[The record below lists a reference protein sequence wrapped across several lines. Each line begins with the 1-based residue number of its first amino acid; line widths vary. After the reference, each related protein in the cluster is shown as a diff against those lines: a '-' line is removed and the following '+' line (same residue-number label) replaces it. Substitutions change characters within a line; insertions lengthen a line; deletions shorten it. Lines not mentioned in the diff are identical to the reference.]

1 MKTKNLVQRYVETR
15 RILGMRFKSQAV
27 ILHSFSRTVGGKDA
41 ADVSPVEVLGFLNGK
56 GPLTT
61 YWYHKASALR
71 GLFRFARERG
81 YMAHDPLPLE
91 QPVKPDPMKPFI
103 YSQDDIRRLLAVTD
117 GLGKHKLSD
126 LDPPTFRALLLLLY
140 GAGLR
145 IGEALALTMH
155 DVDLNERLL
164 TIQNSKFFKSRL
176 VAIGPK
182 LAGILADYARG
193 HRPGPARQT
202 DTFFVSR
209 RGKPVSRLVAE
220 KWFRRICSRAGV
232 HREVGARYQ
241 PRLHDLRHSF
251 AVHRL
256 ISWYQ
261 QGADINHKLHRL
273 SVHLGHSE
281 LKHTQP
287 YLSMTP
293 ELFAQA
299 LQRFQNYAF
308 PEVRHG

>member
-1 MKTKNLVQRYVETR
+1 MKIKNLVQRYVETR
-15 RILGMRFKSQAV
+15 RVLGMRFRSEAV
-27 ILHSFSRTVGGKDA
+27 ILNSFARIVGSKDA
-41 ADVSPVEVLGFLNGK
+41 TDVSPAEVRGFLNGK

-103 YSQDDIRRLLAVTD
+103 YSQDDIRRLLAATD
-117 GLGKHKLSD
+117 GLGKHKLSA
-126 LDPPTFRALLLLLY
+126 LDPPTFRAILLLLY

-145 IGEALALTMH
+145 IGEALALTIH
-155 DVDLNERLL
+155 DVNLNERLL
-164 TIQNSKFFKSRL
+164 TIRNTKFFKSRL

-182 LAGILADYARG
+182 LAGVLIDYARG
-193 HRPGPARQT
+193 HRPGPARPT
-202 DTFFVSR
+202 DAFFVSR
-209 RGKPVSRLVAE
+209 KSRALSPQVAE
-220 KWFRRICSRAGV
+220 KGFRRICSCAGV
-232 HREVGARYQ
+232 RREMGARYQ
-241 PRLHDLRHSF
+241 PRLHDLRHTF

-256 ISWYQ
+256 IAWYR
-261 QGADINHKLHRL
+261 QGADVNHKLHRL

-293 ELFAQA
+293 ALFAQA

-308 PEVRHG
+308 PEVRHV